1 MDKPDRSVIEDAKK
15 RVEDARKTP
24 SLVTLLDALRHLD
37 DVEEQLKK
45 DLRRYGEALRAKRK
59 DLRRYWEALRAERA
73 ERIRIEQDER
83 RYQEALRAEQAE
95 RTRIEQEA
103 LRRAIEKGT
112 LLY

>member
-1 MDKPDRSVIEDAKK
+1 MDKPDRSVIEEARK
-15 RVEDARKTP
+15 RVEEAKKPPYRFVAY
-24 SLVTLLDALRHLD
+24 LNALIHLD

-45 DLRRYGEALRAKRK
+45 DLRRYG
-59 DLRRYWEALRAERA
+59 EALRAERA